1 MNFRLLGERDKQCWD
16 TLSGA
21 DPNSGFMQSWDWSRF
36 KELYGYTVIRAGIFD
51 GDKLCG
57 GALAYAYATPAEL
70 SLLAMPDGPVLPD
83 WNAPGAEKLFH
94 GLCDFLMK
102 QPGTGKTALT
112 RAQPRLEQP
121 PAWLERLPRAPLDL
135 VPDETLLVPLG
146 GGPEAILAGMK
157 QKGRYNTR
165 LAARHGV
172 EVERGTDPALAR
184 DFYRILDATGKYH
197 DFMVEPPSFFSSLAD
212 VLMPAGKAAFYF
224 ARCRGITLAAALAV
238 YHGRQAT
245 FLYGGHIPLLREAMA
260 GYAMHRRIMEDA
272 AKAGFEEY
280 DFYGY
285 VPPEKEGHPYFDF
298 SRFKEKFGGRHCRRC
313 GSRDIVYYNRL
324 ARAACNAARAAS

>member
-1 MNFRLLGERDKQCWD
+1 MNFRLLETADKPAWD
-16 TLSGA
+16 ALTGA
-21 DPNSGFMQSWDWSRF
+21 DPRSGFMQSWDWSRF
-36 KELYGYTVIRAGIFD
+36 KELYGYTVIRAGIFEE
-51 GDKLCG
+51 GTLRG
-57 GALAYAYATPAEL
+57 GAMAYAYDTPAEL
-70 SLLAMPDGPVLPD
+70 SMLVMPDGPVLPD
-83 WNAPGAEKLFH
+83 WNAPWTENLLSDFCAFLAERPEAEKA
-94 GLCDFLMK
+94 
-102 QPGTGKTALT
+102 ALI
-112 RAQPRLEQP
+112 RIQPRLEDP
-121 PAWLERLPRAPLDL
+121 PGWLQKLPRAPLDL
-135 VPDETLLVPLG
+135 VPDETLLVPLS

-157 QKGRYNTR
+157 QKGRYNAR
-165 LAARHGV
+165 LAERHGV
-172 EVERGTDPALAR
+172 EVERSADPDRAQ

-212 VLMPAGKAAFYF
+212 IMMPAGKAAFYF

-245 FLYGGHIPLLREAMA
+245 FLYGGHIPLLKEVMA

-272 AKAGFEEY
+272 ARAGYEDY

-298 SRFKEKFGGRHCRRC
+298 SRFKEKFGGRYSRRC

-324 ARAACNAARAAS
+324 ARAACSAARAMG